1 MERKIRI
8 DPFLDVDGNV
18 VHLPR
23 KQAVRRAVLAYVSER
38 FQPGLLYTESQIN
51 VICDAAQTFGDVFL
65 LRRELIDHRFLRR
78 TPDGSQYWRDMPE
91 NADDDAPGNVE
102 MAADSTL
109 DGTSGESANE

>member
-8 DPFLDVDGNV
+8 DPFLDADGNV

-51 VICDAAQTFGDVFL
+51 IICDAAQTFGDVFL